1 MNNNNNSK
9 NNHNHN
15 QNQNNFNSNSKVMN
29 DNEHDSKVAKASGI
43 GQAPVQEYA
52 DIGPLIECP
61 EGCGRSF
68 VEPALEKHSNLC
80 KKIF

>member
-1 MNNNNNSK
+1 
-9 NNHNHN
+9 
-15 QNQNNFNSNSKVMN
+15 MN